1 MKNWMIAL
9 GIGLLAVP
17 AQAGTFGLF
26 VWPNHCKQGFNICY
40 RQYNAFSP
48 AAFGHVV
55 IDGFQNSA
63 PQLMEGPVGP
73 IAIQGIPATSAGSSL
88 VGPVVTSPSAA
99 SLPAPAPTLPAPS
112 SALPNQLPAR

>member
-1 MKNWMIAL
+1 MKTWMIAM
-9 GIGLLAVP
+9 GIGLMAVP
-17 AQAGTFGLF
+17 AQARTFGLF
-26 VWPNHCKQGFNICY
+26 VMPNNCKQGFNICY

-73 IAIQGIPATSAGSSL
+73 IAIQGIPATGAGSSL
-88 VGPVVTSPSAA
+88 VGPVATPPA
-99 SLPAPAPTLPAPS
+99 LPAPAPAAP
-112 SALPNQLPAR
+112 LPNQLPAR

>member
-1 MKNWMIAL
+1 MKTWMIAM
-9 GIGLLAVP
+9 GIGLMAVP
-17 AQAGTFGLF
+17 AQARTFGLF
-26 VWPNHCKQGFNICY
+26 VMPNNCKQGFNICY

-73 IAIQGIPATSAGSSL
+73 IAIQGIPATGSGSSL
-88 VGPVVTSPSAA
+88 VGPVATTPATPT
-99 SLPAPAPTLPAPS
+99 LPAPAPAAAP
-112 SALPNQLPAR
+112 LPNQLPAR